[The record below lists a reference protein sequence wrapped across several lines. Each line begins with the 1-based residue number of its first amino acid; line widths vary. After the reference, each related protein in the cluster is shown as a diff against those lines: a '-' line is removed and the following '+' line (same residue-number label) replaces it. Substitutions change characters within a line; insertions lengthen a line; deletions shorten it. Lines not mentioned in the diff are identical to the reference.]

1 MRTLVVGGSGSGK
14 SAYAERL
21 AASLASRRTYV
32 ATMRNDGAEAAERI
46 RRHRSQRAELGFIT
60 VECPDSLMAAC
71 HDGGGGVVLVDDLG
85 NLVANALF
93 APDGTMAD
101 PTVVLDRLVG
111 EVEAL
116 GQSYDHTVLVGNEV
130 GGEGAYRLESTN
142 EWVRLIGAL
151 NCRIAASFDE
161 VVEVVAGVPCHV
173 KGGVA

>member
-1 MRTLVVGGSGSGK
+1 M
-14 SAYAERL
+14 
-21 AASLASRRTYV
+21 
-32 ATMRNDGAEAAERI
+32 
-46 RRHRSQRAELGFIT
+46 
-60 VECPDSLMAAC
+60 
-71 HDGGGGVVLVDDLG
+71 LVDDLG

-101 PTVVLDRLVG
+101 PTVVLERLVG

-142 EWVRLIGAL
+142 KWVRLIGAL